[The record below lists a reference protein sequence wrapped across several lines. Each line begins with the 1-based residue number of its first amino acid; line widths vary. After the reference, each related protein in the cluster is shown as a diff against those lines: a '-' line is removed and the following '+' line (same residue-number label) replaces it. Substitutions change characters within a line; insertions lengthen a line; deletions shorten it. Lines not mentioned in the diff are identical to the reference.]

1 MRPLYTLIFAS
12 TLLFISCDK
21 DRSYEGGYIPPTEPP
36 VVVPPVVPPVLTNEE
51 KLKEL
56 FADYEFQLRAFY
68 SDIPINF
75 NDPNGTPETD
85 LFHYVPSYLKDD
97 ANTFTENGEVIIEQ
111 NTVKRPGQ
119 PDATLTK
126 HYTIGEDANGY
137 FIDFLDATYN
147 PLQYRIAEVGEDYFI
162 LSVDGPDGSTLFSR
176 FEKI

>member
-21 DRSYEGGYIPPTEPP
+21 DLSYEGGYIPPVVEPP
-36 VVVPPVVPPVLTNEE
+36 VVVPPVLTTGE
-51 KLKEL
+51 KLQEL

-75 NDPNGTPETD
+75 NPSDPNGVPETD
-85 LFHYVPSYLKDD
+85 LFHYVPAYLKDD

-111 NTVKRPGQ
+111 NAAKKPGL
-119 PDATLTK
+119 PAATLTRA
-126 HYTIGEDANGY
+126 YSIGEDTNGY
-137 FIDFLDATYN
+137 FIVFLDASYN

-162 LSVDGPDGSTLFSR
+162 LSVDGGNGATLYSR
-176 FEKI
+176 FEKL